1 MKRKLVFV
9 AIVLLQIVNVMAQD
23 KYESILSSS
32 RVWTLNSRPVVDPNL
47 HSDLYY
53 IEEMKLNGDTII
65 DGIHFAQIYHRK
77 CRNDQVMT
85 KEWFATNI
93 FIGQDGGKVYQYFSS
108 APKMRLDMD
117 LSLQT
122 GDKFDC
128 QFYSNPKDTVLTFV
142 VTAASDT
149 ILESS
154 TDKKVRRCIH
164 ILSENY
170 PKLSE
175 IWIEGI
181 GSLKYGLLG
190 FTYYFEM
197 VGAIPKM
204 IKCVDD
210 DMILYKYDVV
220 TDIKHQKFS
229 KNVFNNTIYD
239 LNGRKMRQPRKGIY
253 IHKGK
258 KQISK

>member
-1 MKRKLVFV
+1 MKRMLFFV

-23 KYESILSSS
+23 KYDSILSSS
-32 RVWTLNSRPVVDPNL
+32 RVWTLNSRPVVDPIL
-47 HSDLYY
+47 HSDLHY
-53 IEEMKLNGDTII
+53 IEEMKLVGDTVI
-65 DGIHFAQIYHRK
+65 DGIHFGQIYYREW
-77 CRNDQVMT
+77 RSDQT
-85 KEWFATNI
+85 TSDEWRVTDKY
-93 FIGQDGGKVYQYFSS
+93 IGQDGGKVYQYYGSTKS
-108 APKMRLDMD
+108 KRLDMD
-117 LSLQT
+117 FSLQV
-122 GDKFDC
+122 GNKFDC
-128 QFYSNPKDTVLTFV
+128 RFSFDSKDTILTFV
-142 VTAASDT
+142 VTTASDT
-149 ILESS
+149 ILDSS

-164 ILSENY
+164 ILSESY

-181 GSLKYGLLG
+181 GSLEYGLLG
-190 FTYYFEM
+190 FTYYFEK

-229 KNVFNNTIYD
+229 KNVFNDTIFD
-239 LNGRKMRQPRKGIY
+239 LNGRKIRQPRKGIY